1 MTSKEAISKYAT
13 LVLEN
18 KRSVIDLIN
27 NLGLDSLQYDSPI
40 SEVNK
45 IVIENFGNDDF
56 ILGIRKIQSEGY
68 SNVAGVDDIV
78 YIIVFI
84 VVTVATVSAKII
96 SGNRNARMVRQELIR
111 EGYRSG
117 YFKKDELQQIA
128 YLERER
134 LQILFLNAQT
144 DYLKRK
150 EEAEQKEKNYKN
162 ERMVLIVGVGV
173 LAVIMSTIMIKG

>member
-1 MTSKEAISKYAT
+1 MTLKEAISKYAT

-68 SNVAGVDDIV
+68 SNVVIVDDIV
-78 YIIVFI
+78 YYVFMHMHI
-84 VVTVATVSAKII
+84 HI
-96 SGNRNARMVRQELIR
+96 
-111 EGYRSG
+111 
-117 YFKKDELQQIA
+117 
-128 YLERER
+128 R
-134 LQILFLNAQT
+134 LQ
-144 DYLKRK
+144 
-150 EEAEQKEKNYKN
+150 
-162 ERMVLIVGVGV
+162 
-173 LAVIMSTIMIKG
+173 